1 MRKVGSTY
9 GTMTVGISNPAQ
21 TNIYIWC
28 RVGCEK
34 KQRILTDPLLRIT
47 KFLYTHAFHWERALE
62 SVHRLGWFTIRFPSI
77 RPSCW
82 YRFRSRLIL
91 RSRHCRGQRLQL
103 LLH

>member
-34 KQRILTDPLLRIT
+34 KAAYP
-47 KFLYTHAFHWERALE
+47 HGPAA
-62 SVHRLGWFTIRFPSI
+62 
-77 RPSCW
+77 
-82 YRFRSRLIL
+82 
-91 RSRHCRGQRLQL
+91 
-103 LLH
+103 